1 VRKSVFEKSYSNE
14 PTEDYSESEG
24 CGASERE

>member
-14 PTEDYSESEG
+14 PTEDYSESEELLLL
-24 CGASERE
+24 ST